1 MRFSHDPP
9 GAHVRAL
16 YYKVIALLPD
26 SCYTLSGD
34 NLPDTEQP
42 FMRIPAKYV
51 IVYGFTGLI
60 LVFAMLLILSSSLT
74 TRAVLSR
81 HATTI
86 MENIASYTIDK
97 SQSYLEPA
105 RKAASLTQRL
115 SQSGIVSSKRSAT
128 MAAYFN
134 EQLTLNTQFSGIY
147 FGSTDGEF
155 TMVSRYNQL
164 SEDGF
169 FTKYISFPGGKRTVQ
184 KVYTSANGNLLRREL
199 DATDTY
205 DPRQRPWFL
214 QAKRRKGLIWTK
226 PYIFFTSQK
235 PGITTASPVYRGQDF
250 VGVVGVDI
258 EIDELSTF
266 ISKLHVSEHGRAFI
280 LSQHGTLIA
289 YPEVSKIRR
298 TDNGEKTRLT
308 RINELDDPVAR
319 EAFLSLGVP
328 QEQLYLDKPVFTS
341 FEMDGEQYNAMFAPF
356 SDKQWP
362 WIICIYMPEDDYL
375 GAIKANR
382 TLNILIAMVAVAMA
396 FAIGLVVA
404 RKLNAAREMAETADK
419 AKSHFLARMSHEIR
433 TPMNAILGAGE
444 LLTETPL
451 NGDQKRYVAILQN
464 AGEHLRELVSD
475 VLDLSRFEAGE
486 FKLYQTAFNLRTT
499 VEKTCE
505 VFALES
511 MDKGVR
517 LDCTLEEGLPEHLLG
532 DPTALKQI
540 LVNLISNAM
549 KFTARGSISLSVCA
563 VSRRTSD
570 KGEGVTL
577 EFSVTD
583 TGIGIPENMHQ
594 AIFERFTQADGSSS
608 RQYGGT
614 GLGLAISRNLVT
626 AMGGD
631 IRVESDPGK
640 GSTFIFTVQLLVDPN
655 PEATDSSGPVPVAG
669 MGGPSRIKRILL
681 VEDDERNRL
690 LFTLF
695 LKDIPHTLDTAESG
709 DQALSMHTA
718 NPYDLV
724 LMDIEMPG
732 MDGYQ
737 ATVAIRAWEKET
749 GTPPTPIVAVTAHAL
764 TEAKMR
770 CRESGCTGYLPKPV
784 TKTMLRR
791 TVEDYLGTSLDPDL
805 AAR

>member
-1 MRFSHDPP
+1 
-9 GAHVRAL
+9 
-16 YYKVIALLPD
+16 
-26 SCYTLSGD
+26 
-34 NLPDTEQP
+34 
-42 FMRIPAKYV
+42 MRIPAKYV

-60 LVFAMLLILSSSLT
+60 LVFAMLLIVSSSLT
-74 TRAVLSR
+74 SRTVLSR

-105 RKAASLTQRL
+105 RKAASLTRRL
-115 SQSGIVSSKRSAT
+115 SQSGIVSSKQSAT

-134 EQLTLNTQFSGIY
+134 EQLSLNTQFSGIY
-147 FGSTDGEF
+147 FGSKDGEF
-155 TMVSRYNQL
+155 TMVSPHNKITK
-164 SEDGF
+164 DGF
-169 FTKYISFPGGKRTVQ
+169 FTKYISFPEGRRRVE
-184 KVYTSANGNLLRREL
+184 KVYTARNGNLQFREF
-199 DATDTY
+199 DPTDDY
-205 DPRQRPWFL
+205 DPRKRPWFN
-214 QAKRRKGLIWTK
+214 QAAKAKGLIWTK

-235 PGITTASPVYRGQDF
+235 PGITTASPVYRDGEF
-250 VGVVGVDI
+250 LGVVGVDI

-266 ISKLHVSEHGRAFI
+266 ISRLHVSEHGQAFI

-289 YPEVSKIRR
+289 YPDLSKIRQS
-298 TDNGEKTRLT
+298 DHGDKVRLS

-328 QEQLYLDKPVFTS
+328 RDQLYLDKPVFTS
-341 FEMDGEQYNAMFAPF
+341 FKMNGERYNAMFAPF

-362 WIICIYMPEDDYL
+362 WVICIYMPEDDYL
-375 GAIKANR
+375 GAIKQNR
-382 TLNILIAMVAVAMA
+382 TLNILIAMVAVAIA

-404 RKLNAAREMAETADK
+404 RKLNNAKEMAETADR

-451 NGDQKRYVAILQN
+451 NGDQKRFVAILQN

-499 VEKTCE
+499 VKKTCE

-511 MDKGVR
+511 MDKCVR
-517 LDCTLEEGLPEHLLG
+517 LDCSLEDGVPEHLLG
-532 DPTALKQI
+532 DPTALKQV
-540 LVNLISNAM
+540 LVNLLSNAM
-549 KFTARGSISLSVCA
+549 KFTAEGSISLSVRT
-563 VSRRTSD
+563 VSRQPSN
-570 KGEGVTL
+570 KGEHVVL
-577 EFSVTD
+577 EFSVAD
-583 TGIGIPENMHQ
+583 TGIGIPETMHK

-626 AMGGD
+626 AMDGD
-631 IRVESDPGK
+631 IRVESTPGK
-640 GSTFIFTVQLLVDPN
+640 GSTFIFTVRVLVDPH
-655 PEATDSSGPVPVAG
+655 PEAAAGPGPAPAPG
-669 MGGPSRIKRILL
+669 PGTPSRIKRILL

-709 DQALSMHTA
+709 EQALSMHTGQ
-718 NPYDLV
+718 PYDLV

-732 MDGYQ
+732 MDGYR
-737 ATVAIRAWEKET
+737 TTEAIRAWEAKT
-749 GTPPTPIVAVTAHAL
+749 GTPATPVVAVTAHAL
-764 TEAKMR
+764 TEAKIR
-770 CRESGCTGYLPKPV
+770 CSKSGCTGYLPKPV

-791 TVEDYLGTSLDPDL
+791 TVEDYLGTSLDPDG
-805 AAR
+805 AGR

>member
-1 MRFSHDPP
+1 
-9 GAHVRAL
+9 
-16 YYKVIALLPD
+16 
-26 SCYTLSGD
+26 
-34 NLPDTEQP
+34 
-42 FMRIPAKYV
+42 MRISAKYV
-51 IVYGFTGLI
+51 IIYGFTGLI

-115 SQSGIVSSKRSAT
+115 SQSGIVSSKKSAT

-134 EQLTLNTQFSGIY
+134 EQLTLNAQFSGIY

-155 TMVSRYNQL
+155 TMVSRHNKIAK
-164 SEDGF
+164 DGF
-169 FTKYISFPGGKRTVQ
+169 YTKYISFPEGRRNVE
-184 KVYTSANGNLLRREL
+184 KVYTAANGNLLYREL
-199 DATDTY
+199 DTEDEY
-205 DPRQRPWFL
+205 DPRRRPWFI
-214 QAKRRKGLIWTK
+214 QAAREKGLIWTK

-235 PGITTASPVYRGQDF
+235 PGITTASPVYRDDEF
-250 VGVVGVDI
+250 LGVVGVDI

-266 ISKLHVSEHGRAFI
+266 ISRLHVSAHGRAFI

-289 YPEVSKIRR
+289 YPDVSKIRQSE
-298 TDNGEKTRLT
+298 NGEKVRLT

-328 QEQLYLDKPVFTS
+328 QDQLYLDKPVFTS
-341 FEMDGEQYNAMFAPF
+341 FMMNGERYNAMFAPF

-362 WIICIYMPEDDYL
+362 WVICIYMPEDDYL
-375 GAIKANR
+375 GAIKDNR

-451 NGDQKRYVAILQN
+451 TGDQKRYVAILQN

-517 LDCTLEEGLPEHLLG
+517 LDSSLESGLPEHLLG
-532 DPTALKQI
+532 DPTALKQV
-540 LVNLISNAM
+540 LVNLLSNAM
-549 KFTARGSISLSVCA
+549 KFTAEGSISLSVRA
-563 VSRRTSD
+563 VSRRSSD
-570 KGEGVTL
+570 AGVSVML
-577 EFSVTD
+577 EFSVKD
-583 TGIGIPENMHQ
+583 TGIGIPENMHR

-631 IRVESDPGK
+631 IRVESTPDE
-640 GSTFIFTVQLLVDPN
+640 GSTFIFTAWFLMDPH
-655 PEATDSSGPVPVAG
+655 PEAAASSGPAPAPGVG
-669 MGGPSRIKRILL
+669 TSSRIKRILL

-695 LKDIPHTLDTAESG
+695 LKDVPHTLDTAESG
-709 DQALSMHTA
+709 EQALAMHTE

-732 MDGYQ
+732 MDGYR
-737 ATVAIRAWEKET
+737 TTEAIRAWEQET
-749 GTPPTPIVAVTAHAL
+749 ETPATPIVAVTAHAL
-764 TEAKMR
+764 TEAKIR

-791 TVEDYLGTSLDPDL
+791 TVEDYLGTSLDPDG
-805 AAR
+805 AAG

>member
-1 MRFSHDPP
+1 
-9 GAHVRAL
+9 
-16 YYKVIALLPD
+16 
-26 SCYTLSGD
+26 
-34 NLPDTEQP
+34 
-42 FMRIPAKYV
+42 MRIPAKYV

-60 LVFAMLLILSSSLT
+60 LVFAMLLIVSSSLT

-97 SQSYLEPA
+97 AQSYLEPA
-105 RKAASLTQRL
+105 RKAARLTQRL
-115 SQSGIVSSKRSAT
+115 SQSGIVSSKKSAT

-134 EQLTLNTQFSGIY
+134 EQLTLNPQFSGIY

-155 TMVSRYNQL
+155 TMVSRYNKL
-164 SEDGF
+164 AKGGF
-169 FTKYISFPGGKRTVQ
+169 LAKYVTFPNGKRRVEKT
-184 KVYTSANGNLLRREL
+184 YTAANGNMLYREFDAL
-199 DATDTY
+199 DDY
-205 DPRQRPWFL
+205 DPRKRPWFK
-214 QAKRRKGLIWTK
+214 QAANEKGLIWTK

-235 PGITTASPVYRGQDF
+235 PGITTASPVYRGNEF
-250 VGVVGVDI
+250 LGVVGVDI
-258 EIDELSTF
+258 QIDELSTF
-266 ISKLHVSEHGRAFI
+266 ISKLQVSANGRAFI
-280 LSQHGTLIA
+280 LSQHGTIIA
-289 YPEVSKIRR
+289 YPDVSKIRQS
-298 TDNGEKTRLT
+298 DHGEKVRLS

-319 EAFLSLGVP
+319 EAFLSLGVSRD
-328 QEQLYLDKPVFTS
+328 QLFLEKPVFTS
-341 FEMDGEQYNAMFAPF
+341 FKMNGERYNAMFAPF

-362 WIICIYMPEDDYL
+362 WVICIYMPEDDYL
-375 GAIKANR
+375 GAIKSNR

-404 RKLNAAREMAETADK
+404 RKLNAAREMAETADR

-444 LLTETPL
+444 LLSETPL

-486 FKLYQTAFNLRTT
+486 FKLYRTAFNLRTT

-511 MDKGVR
+511 MDKGVL
-517 LDCTLEEGLPEHLLG
+517 LDCSMESDVPEHLLG
-532 DPTALKQI
+532 DPTALKQV
-540 LVNLISNAM
+540 LVNLLSNAM
-549 KFTARGSISLSVCA
+549 KFTAEGSISLSVRT
-563 VSRRTSD
+563 VSGRTSD
-570 KGEGVTL
+570 KGENVVL
-577 EFSVTD
+577 EFSVAD
-583 TGIGIPENMHQ
+583 TGIGIPQDMHR

-614 GLGLAISRNLVT
+614 GLGLAISRNLVA

-631 IRVESDPGK
+631 IRVESTPGE
-640 GSTFIFTVQLLVDPN
+640 GATFIFTARLLVNPDP
-655 PEATDSSGPVPVAG
+655 ETEDAAGPAPLP
-669 MGGPSRIKRILL
+669 GPDKALRIKRILM

-709 DQALSMHTA
+709 EQALAMHTEK
-718 NPYDLV
+718 PYDLV

-737 ATVAIRAWEKET
+737 TTEAIRAWEAET
-749 GTPPTPIVAVTAHAL
+749 GALETPIVAVTAHAL
-764 TEAKMR
+764 TEAKLR

-791 TVEDYLGTSLDPDL
+791 TVEDYLGTSLDPDKG
-805 AAR
+805 AG